1 MSLIWNLKSFA
12 ELVGDSTKSAFP
24 TLSGRHFTW
33 LLCSSLFEQLRLLI
47 DQLFDLTEYLTFG
60 GISYENA
67 DNRGRA
73 VLNKLI
79 PTETNQWQHK
89 KSFLLVFTS
98 IPAEYLQVWEG
109 WVFSSYPRQCFKVC
123 LLTSRNIVNLAHEI
137 SIIIKVWPYVG
148 HKNCLISSL
157 ICAYWEPT
165 CPVET

>member
-24 TLSGRHFTW
+24 TLSGRHFTR

-79 PTETNQWQHK
+79 PTETNQ
-89 KSFLLVFTS
+89 
-98 IPAEYLQVWEG
+98 
-109 WVFSSYPRQCFKVC
+109 
-123 LLTSRNIVNLAHEI
+123 
-137 SIIIKVWPYVG
+137 
-148 HKNCLISSL
+148 
-157 ICAYWEPT
+157 
-165 CPVET
+165 